1 MELKEAIVTI
11 AEVIADLK
19 RSADYHQIAAD
30 SIEAK
35 LKDMMDQRDKVQHD
49 YDKLRH
55 EYARLCKEV
64 YPND

>member
-1 MELKEAIVTI
+1 MELKDIIVAI

-35 LKDMMDQRDKVQHD
+35 LKDALDQRDKLQRD
-49 YDKLRH
+49 YDKLRY
-55 EYARLCKEV
+55 EYARIYKEV

>member
-1 MELKEAIVTI
+1 MEPKDIIIAI

-19 RSADYHQIAAD
+19 RNADYHQIAAD

-35 LKDMMDQRDKVQHD
+35 LKDALDQRDQLQHD
-49 YDKLRH
+49 YNKLRH
-55 EYARLCKEV
+55 EYARIYKEV